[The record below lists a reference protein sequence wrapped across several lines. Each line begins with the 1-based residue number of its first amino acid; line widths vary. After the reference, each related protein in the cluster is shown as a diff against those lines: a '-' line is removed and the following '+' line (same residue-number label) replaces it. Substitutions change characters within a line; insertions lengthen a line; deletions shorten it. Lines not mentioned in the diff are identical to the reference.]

1 MLTAARLSQFAHQL
15 AEEAR
20 VRADYYKEQL
30 RLLQARQA
38 DIETSLNAS
47 KFSRKRFARFQ
58 AKVNGHFQCPRCWI
72 EKQPDLASIRSPV
85 RPEKASSDAMNAI
98 LRFRRLPGIRSL
110 RDCRCCRKS
119 FFRKSDGIQV
129 GVLLSGLEQFLISLL
144 RISTLGSPL
153 STTPRR
159 AIRLVAEQV
168 NKHRNG
174 RAEQGNFAESHHSLA
189 QHMPAL
195 LL

>member
-1 MLTAARLSQFAHQL
+1 MRPSSLESA
-15 AEEAR
+15 
-20 VRADYYKEQL
+20 L
-30 RLLQARQA
+30 RDFRRKST
-38 DIETSLNAS
+38 DISNAPGVGS
-47 KFSRKRFARFQ
+47 KR
-58 AKVNGHFQCPRCWI
+58 
-72 EKQPDLASIRSPV
+72 QPDLASIRSPV

-98 LRFRRLPGIRSL
+98 LRFRRLPGIRSP
-110 RDCRCCRKS
+110 RDCGCCRKS

-159 AIRLVAEQV
+159 AIRLAAEQV

-174 RAEQGNFAESHHSLA
+174 RAERGNFAESHHSLT